1 MHTSF
6 ESALQAIE
14 TRCATPSSFVPIVIK
29 ADGPAAGKGVIIAH
43 SLSEATEALQEI
55 FMSQDFG
62 SQTKVVLEELL
73 QGPEFSFFTLV
84 QGSTRIYL
92 PCAQDFKRQ
101 GTGDTGL
108 NTGGMGAYTPVPFVT
123 KELLTKTIDE
133 IVEPTLSALE
143 QEGAQFNGVLYTG
156 LMLTD
161 KGPKVIEFN
170 ARFGDPETQAVTAIL
185 DEDLAVMIDALLK
198 GKETMRFARAH
209 GACVGVVVAADG
221 YPKAYMKGISLRDFE
236 NPPASIE
243 LVYAGVSRAGAADTG
258 VSRAGADSGLK
269 DVGDG
274 LVSAGG
280 RILMALAQGNDI
292 REARARVYDYLDGR
306 TLSHMFY
313 RKDIALK
320 AVEQLGKHV

>member
-1 MHTSF
+1 
-6 ESALQAIE
+6 
-14 TRCATPSSFVPIVIK
+14 
-29 ADGPAAGKGVIIAH
+29 
-43 SLSEATEALQEI
+43 
-55 FMSQDFG
+55 
-62 SQTKVVLEELL
+62 
-73 QGPEFSFFTLV
+73 
-84 QGSTRIYL
+84 
-92 PCAQDFKRQ
+92 
-101 GTGDTGL
+101 
-108 NTGGMGAYTPVPFVT
+108 
-123 KELLTKTIDE
+123 
-133 IVEPTLSALE
+133 
-143 QEGAQFNGVLYTG
+143 
-156 LMLTD
+156 MLTD
-161 KGPKVIEFN
+161 KGPIVIEFN

-198 GKETMRFARAH
+198 GKETTRFARAH

-221 YPKAYMKGISLRDFE
+221 YPKAYVKGISLRDFE

-243 LVYAGVSRAGAADTG
+243 LIYAGVSRAGAADTG

-280 RILMALAQGNDI
+280 RMLMALAQGNDI
-292 REARARVYDYLDGR
+292 QEARTSVYDYLDEL